1 MTVGNAIFDYIK
13 KYGVRLEG
21 EITGPDELDF
31 ELSARWIWNAY
42 FALKDEEGFN
52 LSHIPCFTHS
62 YTPNELTMLLVCGD
76 FVYHFE
82 WNEKEAVFV
91 RYEQLEGV
99 IFNA

>member
-1 MTVGNAIFDYIK
+1 MTVNEAIFDYTK
-13 KYGVRLEG
+13 KYGIDLDRAYYG
-21 EITGPDELDF
+21 SDILDF
-31 ELSARWIWNAY
+31 EMSAKWIWNAY

-91 RYEQLEGV
+91 RYEQLEV
-99 IFNA
+99 